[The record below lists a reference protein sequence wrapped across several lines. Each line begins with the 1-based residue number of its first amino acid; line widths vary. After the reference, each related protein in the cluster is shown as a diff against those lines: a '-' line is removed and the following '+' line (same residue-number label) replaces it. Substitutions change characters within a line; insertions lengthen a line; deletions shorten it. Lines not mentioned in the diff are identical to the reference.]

1 MNLRNWE
8 KNQIESNSIR
18 NQNNCYKYTVKI
30 RESCILVYSKQNQ
43 LNEIC

>member
-18 NQNNCYKYTVKI
+18 NQNNCYKYTVKN
-30 RESCILVYSKQNQ
+30 RVYSFMKQNQ
-43 LNEIC
+43 LNEIW